1 MCKEEFF
8 VYLFMSAC
16 NAFPVV
22 YCVQCW
28 SCGFLFKGVIFKVSR
43 SGGVLISFGNNAL
56 FTCLT
61 DFSFNKYNFPYSRF
75 WLRFSKNSKLYVA
88 FVCGVYF
95 VFFFF
100 PCRVFYITWNSFQ
113 IFFYLLDATCCFMFP
128 FCLKSFLVSTYP
140 CG

>member
-16 NAFPVV
+16 NAFPV
-22 YCVQCW
+22 
-28 SCGFLFKGVIFKVSR
+28 LFKGVIFKVSR
-43 SGGVLISFGNNAL
+43 SGGVLISFGKNAL

-61 DFSFNKYNFPYSRF
+61 GFSFNKYNFPYSRF
-75 WLRFSKNSKLYVA
+75 WLRFSKNSKLYVP

-128 FCLKSFLVSTYP
+128 LLSQEFPRLHLP
-140 CG
+140 MRIMLQQLL

>member
-28 SCGFLFKGVIFKVSR
+28 PCGFLFKGVIFKVSR
-43 SGGVLISFGNNAL
+43 SGGVLISFGKNAL

-100 PCRVFYITWNSFQ
+100 LAEYFTSPGTVFRY
-113 IFFYLLDATCCFMFP
+113 FFTYLMQHVASCFL